1 MSVERF
7 SSRREA
13 LGLVLSARLN
23 GASRYLRI
31 AGYFRSSLL
40 EVVGE
45 ALETV
50 GEIRVVCNGDLDPF
64 DVKVARAARDG
75 QEALARTLVS
85 AWQASEDGLDV
96 LLSRERYRRLHDLLI
111 SGRLKV
117 RVVPRDSTNVF
128 VHGNMYPTYIAHT
141 RICWAA

>member
-1 MSVERF
+1 MGIERF

-13 LGLVLSARLN
+13 LGPVLRRPAA

-50 GEIRVVCNGDLDPF
+50 GEIRVVCNGDLDPHRRKGRKGRPRRTGG
-64 DVKVARAARDG
+64 VGTNAGIVAGNRPRTGSICCWPANAIAAC
-75 QEALARTLVS
+75 TIF
-85 AWQASEDGLDV
+85 
-96 LLSRERYRRLHDLLI
+96 SRPA
-111 SGRLKV
+111 G
-117 RVVPRDSTNVF
+117 
-128 VHGNMYPTYIAHT
+128 
-141 RICWAA
+141 